1 MATKRSTP
9 KSDENNSR
17 AKKTED
23 AGDLPRVLQFMQLLW
38 GISHGLQSMS
48 KQMESALGVTGPQ
61 RLALRIVGK
70 RPGIAPGE
78 LAQIMRLHPST
89 LTGIIRR
96 LEERKL
102 VERDSDPEDARRYRL
117 KLSREGEKLDDA
129 RGGTVE
135 GVVQK
140 ALRKLTDADITK
152 VEEVLKSIGAELE
165 QEGNPNKEAA
175 PAKPAKKVARKK
187 AGRKKA

>member
-9 KSDENNSR
+9 KPDENNGR

-117 KLSREGEKLDDA
+117 KLSRDGEKLDDA